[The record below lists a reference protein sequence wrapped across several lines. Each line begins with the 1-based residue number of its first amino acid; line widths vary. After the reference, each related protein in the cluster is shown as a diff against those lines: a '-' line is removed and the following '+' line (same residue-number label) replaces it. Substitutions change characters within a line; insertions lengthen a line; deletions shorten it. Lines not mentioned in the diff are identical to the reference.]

1 MRQYAILPMATILPS
16 LLAALLLASVALSA
30 RADDAQ
36 ALATLAKPGHV
47 LFLRHASA
55 PGFGDPPGF
64 RIGDCATQRNLDA
77 AGRAQARALGERLR
91 KAGITKAR
99 VLSSEWCRCRE
110 TAELL
115 GLGPVEAAPALNSF
129 FGKHEEREPRIKA
142 VRALLAKLPRDGPPV
157 VLVTHQVVI
166 TGLTGEGIG
175 SGGGAVFRLGKDGP
189 RAVGTLAAPPVL
201 Q

>member
-1 MRQYAILPMATILPS
+1 LATIFPRL
-16 LLAALLLASVALSA
+16 LLAALLSACALFA
-30 RADDAQ
+30 RADDAKTLA
-36 ALATLAKPGHV
+36 ALASPGHV
-47 LFLRHASA
+47 LFLRHANA

-64 RIGDCATQRNLDA
+64 RIGDCATQRNLDD

-91 KAGITKAR
+91 KVGITKAR

-110 TAELL
+110 TATLL

-129 FGKHEEREPRIKA
+129 HGKHEEREARMKA
-142 VRALLAKLPRDGPPV
+142 VRVLLAKLPRDGSPV

-175 SGGGAVFRLGKDGP
+175 SGGGVVFRLAQDGP
-189 RAVGTLAAPPVL
+189 RVVDTLAAP
-201 Q
+201 QSRR